1 MFLPIL
7 IIFFILF
14 SLLILKLIIQKF
26 NNKKVVNKKVV
37 NKKVYPVIKSKS
49 ILSDEVVLSKK
60 YPNFINEEL
69 FYLLENKDLNG
80 EEFTIEER
88 NFLVENE
95 WSNLVL
101 TIPK

>member
-26 NNKKVVNKKVV
+26 NNKKVVN
-37 NKKVYPVIKSKS
+37 NKVYPVIKSKS

-69 FYLLENKDLNG
+69 F
-80 EEFTIEER
+80 FTY
-88 NFLVENE
+88 
-95 WSNLVL
+95 
-101 TIPK
+101 

>member
-14 SLLILKLIIQKF
+14 SLLILKLIIQKI
-26 NNKKVVNKKVV
+26 NNKKGVN
-37 NKKVYPVIKSKS
+37 NKVYPVIKIKS
-49 ILSDEVVLSKK
+49 ILYGEVVLSKK
-60 YPNFINEEL
+60 YPNFINEEI

-80 EEFTIEER
+80 EELTIEER
-88 NFLVENE
+88 NFLDENE